1 MAKTKLLLLYLS
13 YRLVKNLVIL
23 YLAWLS
29 HNTFL
34 IILATGFLVFT
45 IGLLLNFKKV
55 ERYFNQKALKKRQ
68 RKEAR
73 LHAKPNTMA

>member
-23 YLAWLS
+23 YLAWLT

-34 IILATGFLVFT
+34 IIVATGFLVLT

-73 LHAKPNTMA
+73 VHAKPNSMD